1 MAARNLVRV
10 GIKLCISFFFL
21 MLSYVVFNTIQ
32 RYRFFIERWGQKR
45 IEGPA
50 MESQGTGGGD
60 RGAISRLG
68 VRGLSQ
74 PFRGDFV
81 ILWAD
86 IKI

>member
-21 MLSYVVFNTIQ
+21 NVILCFLI
-32 RYRFFIERWGQKR
+32 RYKGIGFLLRD
-45 IEGPA
+45 
-50 MESQGTGGGD
+50 GD
-60 RGAISRLG
+60 KGIF
-68 VRGLSQ
+68 LSQ

-86 IKI
+86 KEI